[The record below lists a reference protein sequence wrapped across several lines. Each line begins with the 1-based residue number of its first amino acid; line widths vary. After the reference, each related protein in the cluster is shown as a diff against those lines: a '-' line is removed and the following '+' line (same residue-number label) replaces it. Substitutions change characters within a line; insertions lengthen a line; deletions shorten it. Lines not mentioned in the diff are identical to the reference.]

1 MASGAPAAIASGT
14 SSGSTTDAAKRTV
27 AVSAGPAATVRYAR
41 PADAAAIAAIY
52 NQGIEERQAT
62 FETAPREP
70 ADVEPWITARESPP
84 VLVAENGVAVR
95 GWARITAYDE
105 RAAYAG
111 VGEYGIYVDRAA
123 RGRGLGRQLLEAL
136 AAEASAHGYWK
147 LIGLLFTDNQ
157 PSRALA
163 RACGF
168 SDVGVH
174 RRHGRLDGEWRDVLV
189 VERPL
194 GDAASK

>member
-1 MASGAPAAIASGT
+1 M
-14 SSGSTTDAAKRTV
+14 
-27 AVSAGPAATVRYAR
+27 SAEPAATVRHAQ

-62 FETAPREP
+62 FETAPRAA
-70 ADVEPWITARESPP
+70 ADVEPWLAARDSPP
-84 VLVAENGVAVR
+84 VLVAQERGAVR
-95 GWARITAYDE
+95 GWARIVPYDE

-111 VGEYGIYVDRAA
+111 VGEYGIYVDREA
-123 RGRGLGRQLLEAL
+123 RGHGLGRQLLDAL
-136 AAEASAHGYWK
+136 AAEAEAHGYWK
-147 LIGLLFTDNQ
+147 LIGLLFTDNE

-174 RRHGRLDGEWRDVLV
+174 RRHGRLDGEWRDVVV
-189 VERPL
+189 VERLL
-194 GDAASK
+194 GDAAPE